1 MISLDGWT
9 PKGKKKP
16 INHTIWWDELCTIIA
31 RQIFLLRGRVVYSL
45 FCCFFFFSLLCK
57 QIFTQVF
64 VAMTEEAALALVG
77 WMEGRT
83 ACSQLDL
90 MVLLCPFQRG
100 VLYVSRISKV
110 GEVVQPPFGSS
121 IPGRRLTW
129 IILRPKSWGLRVNKH
144 LTIASQP
151 PFHFTGDSCSN
162 CPKHGGGGQKLGEK
176 KKRKVKIKNRV
187 QVEGLAAFNAISH
200 AGGREGG
207 VKKNGGEVRA
217 LRWGSAGWGRAAGQR
232 APGSEA
238 EPNRTVRGRSLPPR
252 CRGGPG
258 ARGAGRPGSP
268 RLCFGGR
275 GRKRSR
281 RPRVVLGFALERGSR
296 ERSRRAEPRARG
308 RSSAAGAARL
318 LQSLRG
324 TTFLPGP
331 SMNQTAGVSNNVR
344 CSSGK
349 GPKVSGAAQL
359 PFLPSLNP

>member
-1 MISLDGWT
+1 M
-9 PKGKKKP
+9 
-16 INHTIWWDELCTIIA
+16 
-31 RQIFLLRGRVVYSL
+31 
-45 FCCFFFFSLLCK
+45 
-57 QIFTQVF
+57 
-64 VAMTEEAALALVG
+64 
-77 WMEGRT
+77 
-83 ACSQLDL
+83 
-90 MVLLCPFQRG
+90 
-100 VLYVSRISKV
+100 
-110 GEVVQPPFGSS
+110 
-121 IPGRRLTW
+121 
-129 IILRPKSWGLRVNKH
+129 
-144 LTIASQP
+144 
-151 PFHFTGDSCSN
+151 
-162 CPKHGGGGQKLGEK
+162 
-176 KKRKVKIKNRV
+176 
-187 QVEGLAAFNAISH
+187 EGLAAFNAISH

-207 VKKNGGEVRA
+207 LKRTAEKWERCGGGVLGEA
-217 LRWGSAGWGRAAGQR
+217 GLRDSAPRGARPNR
-232 APGSEA
+232 T

-296 ERSRRAEPRARG
+296 EHSRRAEPRARG

-318 LQSLRG
+318 LQPLRG

-349 GPKVSGAAQL
+349 GPKVSGAARF